1 MLINNVHLKNK
12 IFFKLVLSSLI
23 MMVLEKNIV
32 TQLGSIMKF
41 LSQGYK
47 QLYLQKISMAI
58 VQIADLIIQLELT
71 KKIDKMLSH

>member
-32 TQLGSIMKF
+32 TQLESIMKF